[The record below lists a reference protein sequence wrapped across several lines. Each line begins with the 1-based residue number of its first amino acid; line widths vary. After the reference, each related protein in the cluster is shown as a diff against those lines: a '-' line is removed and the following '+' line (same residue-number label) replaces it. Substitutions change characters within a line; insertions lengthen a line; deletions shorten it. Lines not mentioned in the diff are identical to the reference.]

1 MKLNQRKANI
11 LLCLNCNSKK
21 KNNQLFS
28 YFGKKKMSIIII
40 ILENLATEQITV
52 VVNGFFS

>member
-11 LLCLNCNSKK
+11 LLCLNCNSK